1 MTGQYGFSGHN
12 SSIITGPDIA
22 IWQNNL
28 CYIASY
34 NNSRAVNS
42 MSVPD
47 VNNAFAK
54 DLWASTI
61 EQKYTD
67 YRNMVLNNP
76 AGLINQYRSLNTSSY
91 NVGIEVTDGA
101 QWGNTKDNSG
111 CINPGYAKES
121 DQSITLANHTA
132 QKIGSKYPN
141 IRFQLYAYSTHAD
154 VPSAGLP
161 INAKLDIQL
170 VPEVY
175 QNLTST
181 NGLRNRW
188 YSRTKIY
195 LNIII

>member
-1 MTGQYGFSGHN
+1 M
-12 SSIITGPDIA
+12 
-22 IWQNNL
+22 
-28 CYIASY
+28 
-34 NNSRAVNS
+34 
-42 MSVPD
+42 
-47 VNNAFAK
+47 
-54 DLWASTI
+54 
-61 EQKYTD
+61 
-67 YRNMVLNNP
+67 
-76 AGLINQYRSLNTSSY
+76 
-91 NVGIEVTDGA
+91 GIEVTDGA

-188 YSRTKIY
+188 YSRTKNISEYNY
-195 LNIII
+195 LNLSGWSGETPSLDLDALKTTLQIAKDKKSQGLMWEASPAKFASLPFLRAANQNLQNNIAVDSTLVEFCETVCSAETVYSPAIMDR